1 MEEVICLETPAFE
14 RLVKT
19 VAEQIIDRQSIR
31 NTKWIS
37 KEDAMALLGVSS
49 HTTLQRY
56 RDDRRIRFTQPDKK
70 VILYD
75 RESIEEFLDQNAINP
90 MP

>member
-1 MEEVICLETPAFE
+1 MICLETPAFE

-19 VAEQIIDRQSIR
+19 VAEQLIEKQNIR
-31 NTKWIS
+31 NSKWVS
-37 KEDAMALLGVSS
+37 KEDAMALLGVTS

-56 RDDRRIRFTQPDKK
+56 RDERRIRFTQPDKK

-75 RESIEEFLDQNAINP
+75 RESIEEFLSRNAIDP

>member
-1 MEEVICLETPAFE
+1 MICLETPAFE

-19 VAEQIIDRQSIR
+19 VAQQLIEKQGIR
-31 NTKWIS
+31 DSKWVS
-37 KEDAMALLGVSS
+37 KEDAMALLGVTS

-56 RDDRRIRFTQPDKK
+56 RDERRIRFTQPDKK

-75 RESIEEFLDQNAINP
+75 RESIEEFLSRNAIDP

>member
-1 MEEVICLETPAFE
+1 MEEMICLETPAFE

-19 VAEQIIDRQSIR
+19 VAQQLIEKQGIR
-31 NTKWIS
+31 NSKWVS
-37 KEDAMALLGVSS
+37 KEDAMALLGVTSP
-49 HTTLQRY
+49 TTLQRY
-56 RDDRRIRFTQPDKK
+56 RDERRIRFTQPDKK

-75 RESIEEFLDQNAINP
+75 RESIEEFLSRNAIDP

>member
-1 MEEVICLETPAFE
+1 MICLETPAFE
-14 RLVKT
+14 RLVQT
-19 VAEQIIDRQSIR
+19 VAQQLIEKQGIR
-31 NTKWIS
+31 NSKWVS
-37 KEDAMALLGVSS
+37 KEDAMALLGVTS

-56 RDDRRIRFTQPDKK
+56 RDERRIRFTQPDKK

-75 RESIEEFLDQNAINP
+75 RESIEEFLNRNAIDP